1 MKLLLNAASLF
12 GLALF
17 MLPLAAQENP
27 PAEQPAVE
35 QPAAP
40 AVDVA
45 APAVPEDVLKLIAD
59 TRSPAELNEQELA
72 KRIKRASA
80 LAKDEALPQDI
91 RDQLTGIAEAA
102 KGELQTRKQAAEQQK
117 ATEDQAAQEQANA
130 EKLAAE
136 KAAKEQAAAEK
147 AAAAQAAQEQ
157 AAAEKAAADKAA
169 KEQAAAEKAAAAN
182 VAQEQAAADKAAK
195 EQAAAETAAAGK
207 TAKEQAA
214 AEKAAAAQAAQD
226 QAAADKAATDKA
238 TADQAAKAQAAADQA
253 AADNA
258 AKDQAANNKA
268 AADQAAKDQAAMKA
282 AADQAANDQA
292 AADQAAKDKAAND
305 QAAKDKADKDKAA
318 AQPAQP
324 AVQPPVAEVAPVA
337 PAPAAPPPPPA
348 PVAEA
353 APPKIVLAPTPP
365 PKEIPPPPPPPP
377 ESKPLPPAAAVAPP
391 PPPAP
396 AAAAS
401 TADAQALDNN
411 TGNPAA
417 EKQAKDYL
425 ADQTDLNTLTDEQLR
440 ARLDATRELMAA
452 NELSRNTERA
462 LRTKLQAE
470 KDVLRQRILKVEAA
484 NQAKAA
490 QANAANPPPL
500 VAAAPAAPGAPAK
513 AAPAAPAPTTTT
525 NNTTNNITNNT
536 TNIITVLT
544 PPQQVLR
551 DRRPAERLDVSE
563 LQIRIQIFGD
573 AQSNNSYDPSYR
585 DYWRASVERDRA
597 ILRRRLIEER
607 HRREAE
613 LALQEADDSFE
624 ISADYQPS
632 RRPRRDVFAAEID
645 YAEME
650 DVLIA
655 PPSDFGREPKRR
667 YKVDEIARQPKLRD
681 SISRIEID
689 TIRFGYNEAFIRDEQ
704 VGNLDGIA
712 AIIEKIVKK
721 YPNEVFLIEGH
732 TDAPGSAVY
741 NAKLS
746 KLRAESIKKA
756 LTSYFVIPGR
766 NLRTVGLGERF
777 LKIPTA
783 DAEPENRRVSIA
795 RITPL
800 LTQR

>member
-1 MKLLLNAASLF
+1 MKLSLNAASLF

-27 PAEQPAVE
+27 PADQPVVEQPAAEQPAAE

-40 AVDVA
+40 AAEVA
-45 APAVPEDVLKLIAD
+45 PPAIPEDVLKLIAD
-59 TRSPAELNEQELA
+59 TRSPAELDSQELS
-72 KRIKRASA
+72 KRVKKASA
-80 LAKDEALPQDI
+80 FSKDETLPQDI
-91 RDQLTGIAEAA
+91 RDQLTAIAEAG
-102 KGELQTRKQAAEQQK
+102 KGELQGRQQAEEQKK
-117 ATEDQAAQEQANA
+117 AAEDQAAQEQA
-130 EKLAAE
+130 AAE
-136 KAAKEQAAAEK
+136 KAAAAQAAEEQAAAEKAAADQAAKEQAAAEK

-157 AAAEKAAADKAA
+157 AAAEKAAADQAA
-169 KEQAAAEKAAAAN
+169 KEQAAAEKAAAAKA
-182 VAQEQAAADKAAK
+182 AQDQAAAD
-195 EQAAAETAAAGK
+195 
-207 TAKEQAA
+207 
-214 AEKAAAAQAAQD
+214 QAAQD
-226 QAAADKAATDKA
+226 QAAADKAANDKA

-253 AADNA
+253 AAD
-258 AKDQAANNKA
+258 QT
-268 AADQAAKDQAAMKA
+268 AKDQAAMKA
-282 AADQAANDQA
+282 AADKATQDQA
-292 AADQAAKDKAAND
+292 AADQAAKDKAAQD
-305 QAAKDKADKDKAA
+305 QA
-318 AQPAQP
+318 AQPAAQ
-324 AVQPPVAEVAPVA
+324 APVAEAAPVA
-337 PAPAAPPPPPA
+337 PAVVAPPPPT

-353 APPKIVLAPTPP
+353 APPKIVLAPAPP
-365 PKEIPPPPPPPP
+365 PKDIPPPPPPPP
-377 ESKPLPPAAAVAPP
+377 ELKPLPPAAAVAPP
-391 PPPAP
+391 PPPV
-396 AAAAS
+396 AAAS

-425 ADQTDLNTLTDEQLR
+425 ADNTDLNTLTDEQLR

-452 NELSRNTERA
+452 NELSRTTERA
-462 LRTKLQAE
+462 LRTKLQVE

-490 QANAANPPPL
+490 QANAANPPAAA
-500 VAAAPAAPGAPAK
+500 AAAPAAPGAPAK
-513 AAPAAPAPTTTT
+513 AVPAAPATTT
-525 NNTTNNITNNT
+525 TTNNITNNT

-573 AQSNNSYDPSYR
+573 AQTNRGYDQPNR

-597 ILRRRLIEER
+597 ILRRRMIEER

-613 LALQEADDSFE
+613 LALEAADDSFE
-624 ISADYQPS
+624 ISNEYQPS

-645 YAEME
+645 DAEME
-650 DVLIA
+650 DVLIE
-655 PPSDFGREPKRR
+655 PPRDFNGGINRR
-667 YKVDEIARQPKLRD
+667 YKVDEIAVQPKLRN

-689 TIRFGYNEAFIRDEQ
+689 TIRFGYNEAFMRDEQ

-712 AIIEKIVKK
+712 SIIEKIVKK

-732 TDAPGSAVY
+732 TDAPGSAAY
-741 NAKLS
+741 NTKLS

-756 LTSYFVIPGR
+756 LTSYFVIPAK

>member
-1 MKLLLNAASLF
+1 MKLPLNAASLF

-27 PAEQPAVE
+27 PAAEVPAVE

-45 APAVPEDVLKLIAD
+45 APTIPEDVLKLIAD
-59 TRSPAELNEQELA
+59 TRAPGELDEQELA
-72 KRIKRASA
+72 KRAKKASA

-91 RDQLTGIAEAA
+91 RDQLTAIADSAQ
-102 KGELQTRKQAAEQQK
+102 GELQTRKQAAEQQK
-117 ATEDQAAQEQANA
+117 AAEDQANA

-136 KAAKEQAAAEK
+136 QAAKEQAAAEK
-147 AAAAQAAQEQ
+147 AAAAQAAQDEAAAEKAAADQASKEQ
-157 AAAEKAAADKAA
+157 AAAEKAAAAQAA
-169 KEQAAAEKAAAAN
+169 KEQAAAEKAAAD
-182 VAQEQAAADKAAK
+182 QA
-195 EQAAAETAAAGK
+195 
-207 TAKEQAA
+207 AKEQAA

-226 QAAADKAATDKA
+226 QAAAEKL
-238 TADQAAKAQAAADQA
+238 
-253 AADNA
+253 
-258 AKDQAANNKA
+258 
-268 AADQAAKDQAAMKA
+268 AADQAAKEQAAADKAAADKAAAAKAGQDQAAADKAAQDQAAADKAAQDQAAMKA
-282 AADQAANDQA
+282 AADQAAQDQA
-292 AADQAAKDKAAND
+292 AADQAAKDKAAKD
-305 QAAKDKADKDKAA
+305 QAA
-318 AQPAQP
+318 AQPAP
-324 AVQPPVAEVAPVA
+324 APQAPAAEVAPAA
-337 PAPAAPPPPPA
+337 PATVAPPA

-353 APPKIVLAPTPP
+353 TPAPAPVAEVAPPKIVLAPTPP
-365 PKEIPPPPPPPP
+365 PKDIPPPPPPPP
-377 ESKPLPPAAAVAPP
+377 EAKPLPPAAAVAPP

-396 AAAAS
+396 AAS

-425 ADQTDLNTLTDEQLR
+425 ADNTDLNTLTDEQLR

-452 NELSRNTERA
+452 NELSRPTERA

-470 KDVLRQRILKVEAA
+470 KDILRQRIAKVEAA

-490 QANAANPPPL
+490 QANAANPPPP
-500 VAAAPAAPGAPAK
+500 VAAAPATPGAPAK
-513 AAPAAPAPTTTT
+513 AVPAAPATTTTT
-525 NNTTNNITNNT
+525 NNTTNNT
-536 TNIITVLT
+536 TNFITILT

-573 AQSNNSYDPSYR
+573 AQNNRGYDQPNR

-613 LALQEADDSFE
+613 LALEAADDSFE
-624 ISADYQPS
+624 ISNDYQPS

-645 YAEME
+645 DAEME

-667 YKVDEIARQPKLRD
+667 YKVDEIAVQPKLRD

-732 TDAPGSAVY
+732 TDAPGSSVY

-756 LTSYFVIPGR
+756 LTSYFVIPAK

-795 RITPL
+795 RITSL
-800 LTQR
+800 LVQR